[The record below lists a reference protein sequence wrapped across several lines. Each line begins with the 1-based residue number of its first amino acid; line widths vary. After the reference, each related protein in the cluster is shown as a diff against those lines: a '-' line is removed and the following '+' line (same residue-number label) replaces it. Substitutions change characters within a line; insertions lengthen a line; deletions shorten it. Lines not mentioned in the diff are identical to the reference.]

1 MSFQITSYDYRKQT
15 TKKKKLIQR
24 DKKNDKI

>member
-24 DKKNDKI
+24 DKKVEL